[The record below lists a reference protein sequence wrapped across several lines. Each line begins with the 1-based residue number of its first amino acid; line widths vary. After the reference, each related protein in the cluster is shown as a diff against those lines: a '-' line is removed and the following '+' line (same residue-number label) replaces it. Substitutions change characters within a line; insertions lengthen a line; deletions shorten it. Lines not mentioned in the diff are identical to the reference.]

1 MRPTLLQFRSPK
13 ERTPDPYDTS
23 VTPDGRN
30 ILFRSPK
37 GKSRGTSLPLE
48 RRFRYYDDEFR
59 KTGFMI
65 GPGSYNIGNLNIENS
80 KLPKGCLYKPFHNNR
95 DASNNAYYMVGDL
108 LLYDGMLKNRQS
120 KCSDIE
126 DRIDVNL
133 SVKSK
138 SPFTSKEKTPT
149 ATFSQSTRDDLS
161 ATKTSPLNQSL
172 NERGSPWRYLLES
185 PTKSPVNKPR
195 RSKRKMSRKPDS
207 ANLIQQLL
215 SERFSI

>member
-13 ERTPDPYDTS
+13 ERTPDPYDTT
-23 VTPDGRN
+23 VTPDGRT
-30 ILFRSPK
+30 LSFRSTK
-37 GKSRGTSLPLE
+37 GESRGTSLPLE

-95 DASNNAYYMVGDL
+95 DASNNAYFMVGDL

-138 SPFTSKEKTPT
+138 STFTSKEKSPT

-185 PTKSPVNKPR
+185 PMKSPVNKPR
-195 RSKRKMSRKPDS
+195 RGKRKMSRKPDS
-207 ANLIQQLL
+207 ADLIQQLL